1 MDIQRKVV
9 APTRSKRT
17 PSSTSEV
24 GTGAITAARRDG
36 NEQRMQRMNAITDRR
51 FWVEGVMTVG
61 LVSGG
66 LRLIEILI
74 YVISVATP
82 ALNER

>member
-1 MDIQRKVV
+1 
-9 APTRSKRT
+9 
-17 PSSTSEV
+17 
-24 GTGAITAARRDG
+24 
-36 NEQRMQRMNAITDRR
+36 MNAITDRR